1 MRLLVLETINVNY
14 PADQWLPVFIDAS
27 HVENHANVGAGVY
40 SELFTFSAVAVRNRS
55 AFEGEKEVIKIA
67 LGQLCCVDV
76 KFTDAAIR
84 SDLQSAIQSIGN
96 REPPKTVE
104 IQKAVSAT
112 QRKKRTVVLQWI
124 PGHCGIIGNECAD
137 TLGKKRTLGYK
148 ELKARAKKKRWT
160 AALSNMADWPRLEA
174 VAGFTLRTGHDCLVK
189 HLHRIG
195 VYAQTT
201 CLLCDLQKKVEKTHL
216 IECLALQTTTETQ
229 RYYEARSQLM
239 G

>member
-14 PADQWLPVFIDAS
+14 PADQWLQIFTDGS

-40 SELFTFSAVAVRNRS
+40 SELFTFFAVAVRNRS
-55 AFEGEKEVIKIA
+55 AFEGEKGVIKIA

-76 KFTDAAIR
+76 NFTDAAIL
-84 SDLQSAIQSIGN
+84 SDSQSAIQSIGN

-104 IQKAVSAT
+104 IHEC
-112 QRKKRTVVLQWI
+112 KKPR
-124 PGHCGIIGNECAD
+124 EF
-137 TLGKKRTLGYK
+137 KTLGYK
-148 ELKARAKKKRWT
+148 EHKARAKKKRWR

-174 VAGFTLRTGHDCLVK
+174 VAGFTLCTEHNCLAK

-201 CLLCDLQKKVEKTHL
+201 CLLCDLQEKVEKTYL
-216 IECLALQTTTETQ
+216 IACLGLQTTTETQ
-229 RYYEARSQLM
+229 GYCEARSQLM